1 VSKYRNIP
9 TVVDGLRFASKAE
22 SRRYQELCLLQR
34 AREANERGVAVYTA
48 NSVRWFIR
56 QPSFDL
62 PGGVRYIADFLVIWD
77 DGHVTCEDVKGVET
91 AVFKI
96 KKKLFE
102 EKYGPLTIIKGG
114 RK

>member
-1 VSKYRNIP
+1 LNKYRNIP

-22 SRRYQELCLLQR
+22 ARRYQELCLLQR
-34 AREANERGVAVYTA
+34 AVAVYTA
-48 NSVRWFIR
+48 NSVRWFLR

-77 DGHVTCEDVKGVET
+77 DGRITVEDVKGVET
-91 AVFKI
+91 QVFKI

>member
-1 VSKYRNIP
+1 
-9 TVVDGLRFASKAE
+9 
-22 SRRYQELCLLQR
+22 
-34 AREANERGVAVYTA
+34 
-48 NSVRWFIR
+48 
-56 QPSFDL
+56 
-62 PGGVRYIADFLVIWD
+62 VIWD
-77 DGHVTCEDVKGVET
+77 DGHVTVEDVKGVET

>member
-1 VSKYRNIP
+1 MSKYRNIP
-9 TVVDGLRFASKAE
+9 TVIDGLRFASKAE
-22 SRRYQELCLLQR
+22 ARRYQELCLLQR
-34 AREANERGVAVYTA
+34 AVAVYTA

-62 PGGVRYIADFLVIWD
+62 PGGIRYIADFLVIWD
-77 DGHVTCEDVKGVET
+77 DGRITVEDVKGVET
-91 AVFKI
+91 QVFKI

>member
-1 VSKYRNIP
+1 MSKYRNIP

-22 SRRYQELCLLQR
+22 ARRYQELCLLQR
-34 AREANERGVAVYTA
+34 AVAVYTA

-77 DGHVTCEDVKGVET
+77 DGHITVEDVKGVET